1 MAVWVRV
8 CMSVIG
14 AIWLLASSPARADVL
29 EEELYTENSWGVAA
43 DSLDVSEGLPDP
55 LYGKLKQV
63 VEAGVLR
70 IAMEPYYAPQEFIDP
85 SLDGQDSFVGSD
97 VEFAKLVA
105 ERMGVELEIV
115 PMEFSAVLEAVKDG
129 SCDLAISALS
139 YTPGRA
145 SSVLFSKGYHFS
157 EDEAG
162 SCLIIREEDKDEI
175 HGVEDLDGRDIV
187 AQSGSLQEMFL
198 AEQVTSYHQYVR
210 VPSVMEVY
218 EYLQTRKA
226 DASMGD
232 IQVTQSYI
240 EHNPDCG
247 LLALIDAPFILP
259 PEFDGDR
266 VAAKKGALQLMAF
279 VNGVI
284 DEVLEQGLYEKWF
297 AEYDLYAKSL
307 GY

>member
-1 MAVWVRV
+1 MAIRFRV
-8 CMSVIG
+8 CMALLG
-14 AIWLLASSPARADVL
+14 ALCLLASSPSRADVL
-29 EEELYTENSWGVAA
+29 EEELYVENSWGVAE
-43 DSLDVSEGLPDP
+43 DSLDVSALPSP

-70 IAMEPYYAPQEFIDP
+70 VSMEPYYAPQEFIDP
-85 SLDGQDSFVGSD
+85 SLEGQASFVGSD
-97 VEFAKLVA
+97 VELAKRIA

-115 PMEFSAVLEAVKDG
+115 PMEFTKVLEAVKDG
-129 SCDLAISALS
+129 TVDLAISALS

-145 SSVLFSKGYHFS
+145 SSVLFSKGYHS
-157 EDEAG
+157 SAEEAG
-162 SCLIIREEDKDEI
+162 SCLIIRAEDEGVI
-175 HGVEDLDGRDIV
+175 CGVEDLVGRDIV
-187 AQSGSLQEMFL
+187 AQSGSLQELLL
-198 AEQVTSYHQYVR
+198 AERVPSYHQYVR
-210 VPSVMEVY
+210 VPSVMDVY
-218 EYLQTRKA
+218 AFLRSGKA

-247 LLALIDAPFILP
+247 LLALTDTPFVLH

-284 DEVLEQGLYEKWF
+284 DEVLEEDLYEKWF
-297 AEYDLYAKSL
+297 EEYDLYAKRL